1 MPTLNQR
8 LTPSQAG
15 GMVEALEPAQ
25 HPSGFL
31 REYRNGRT
39 RLGRWQPRKGWLK
52 ANRTAMPWQWGRG
65 FAYKDK
71 QAVCHVVIL
80 GDNGK
85 MYHTLG
91 TNLLD
96 WINGTITDLPF
107 YQVVVNDAV
116 VWDETYVPTFA
127 AWGNDLYI
135 AFGSMDG
142 SWKNLRYNATLG
154 QAFGV
159 PLTRPLTNP
168 TAADAGVGLIPACT
182 RRYFVTFV
190 DVSSSDVALESDEPD
205 VVATSIIIPDLHQ
218 VLLSNLP
225 VSTQTG
231 RTIHRRIYASD
242 DGTIFAR
249 LATITN
255 NNPGVTYADNSP
267 TVVGATY
274 VRKQRVPVV
283 RCVAVGPNA
292 LPIWANDEENGLPA
306 TLYIALDAANP
317 EAIAPVPLDVGTHD
331 DPITGLLSMR
341 DGVFVG
347 KLHSVHFLNKT
358 CDTCERVV
366 EGTGVVAWAT
376 MKNIGSRLLFLSQ
389 EGPATV
395 DHSLQEEVR
404 FIGINDAEFD
414 LTETWSQVD
423 PARLPFAHAIHHRA
437 EQTIVWHVQRCS
449 EAGKFNDTGIVWEY
463 GKRTHMA
470 PTGKLSIEDL
480 LICGAFEL
488 PVPGAS
494 QDRPFGTF
502 PYGFV
507 GEMYEG
513 KHGDGVD
520 DWHIGFV
527 SSALGNL
534 VVIDETGIDM
544 SGDGL
549 QGVVLLVYE
558 GTGSNVVKGTCGIPK
573 ALITGYNQASGGNRE
588 LVLSQ
593 AIPLDATSKYVLGGF
608 PWALDID
615 GVDGG
620 DADSRKTII
629 RETFHVK
636 GG

>member
-1 MPTLNQR
+1 MPTLAQR
-8 LTPSQAG
+8 LTPSRAG

-25 HPSGFL
+25 HPWGFL
-31 REYRNGRT
+31 REYRNGRNRT
-39 RLGRWQPRKGWLK
+39 GRWQPRKGWLK

-71 QAVCHVVIL
+71 HAVCHVVVL

-91 TNLLD
+91 TDLLD

-107 YQVVVNDAV
+107 YEVVVNDAV

-135 AFGSMDG
+135 ALGSMDG
-142 SWKNLRYNATLG
+142 SQKNLRYNATLG

-159 PLTRPLTNP
+159 PVTRPATNP
-168 TAADAGVGLIPACT
+168 TAADNGVGLILACT
-182 RRYFVTFV
+182 RRYLVTFK
-190 DVSSSDVALESDEPD
+190 DVSSADAALESDEAD
-205 VVATSIIIPDLHQ
+205 VAYTSIVIANLRQ
-218 VLLSNLP
+218 VLLSNIP

-231 RTIHRRIYASD
+231 RTIHRLIYSSD
-242 DGTIFAR
+242 DGQPFA
-249 LATITN
+249 LLTTLTN
-255 NNPGVTYADNSP
+255 NVATTYADNN
-267 TVVGATY
+267 TTATGATY

-283 RCVAVGPNA
+283 KCVAVGPNA
-292 LPIWANDEENGLPA
+292 LPIWANDEENDLPA
-306 TLYIALDAANP
+306 TLYIALDADNP
-317 EAIAPVPLDVGTHD
+317 EAIAPLPIEVGTND

-347 KLHSVHFLNKT
+347 KLHSIHFLNKT

-414 LTETWSQVD
+414 LSDTWSQVD
-423 PARLPFAHAIHHRA
+423 PERLPFAHAIHHRA
-437 EQTIVWHVQRCS
+437 EQTIVWHVQRCPG
-449 EAGKFNDTGIVWEY
+449 AGRFNDTGIVWEY
-463 GKRTHMA
+463 GKRTSMA

-507 GEMYEG
+507 GELYEG
-513 KHGDGVD
+513 NHGDGVE
-520 DWHIGFV
+520 DWHTGYV
-527 SSALGNL
+527 SSAVGNL
-534 VVIDETGIDM
+534 VVIDMTGIDE
-544 SGDGL
+544 SGDGIT
-549 QGVVLLVYE
+549 GVVLLVYE
-558 GTGSNVVKGTCGIPK
+558 GTGSSVVKANCGIPK
-573 ALITGYNQASGGNRE
+573 VLITGYNEASGGNRE
-588 LVLSQ
+588 LVLSE
-593 AIPLDATSKYVLGGF
+593 AIPLDSTSKYVLGGF
-608 PWALDID
+608 PWVWDND
-615 GVDGG
+615 GNDGG

-629 RETFHVK
+629 RETFHIK